1 MVKKESRINNNF
13 KSPNKQINKP
23 TQQSP
28 AATVECLLKAEKKP
42 PKYLIKK
49 IFHISEAA

>member
-1 MVKKESRINNNF
+1 MVKKQSRINNNL

-28 AATVECLLKAEKKP
+28 AATVECLLKAEKKNP
-42 PKYLIKK
+42 NISLKK